1 MDDPIPRHG
10 TAHRYDDAKSEWRS
24 LHLAVDL
31 WVINGGD
38 DDCGHTLRR
47 FCAQYM
53 ETHLAVGGDLCLAV
67 AAVATTLTLQH
78 TWGCAAVNVAALP
91 YVCAFCRGVC
101 LRQWVYWLLF
111 AGSGLNAVSFQQLLL
126 LLFTPCFFLDIFA

>member
-1 MDDPIPRHG
+1 MLGRLKQCSCRVHTNLLAIYLCLTCLHNTWHRFVHFEMDDPVPRHG

-53 ETHLAVGGDLCLAV
+53 DTHLAVGGDLCLAV
-67 AAVATTLTLQH
+67 AAVATTLALQH
-78 TWGCAAVNVAALP
+78 MGSCCCKCGSAAICACIL
-91 YVCAFCRGVC
+91 
-101 LRQWVYWLLF
+101 
-111 AGSGLNAVSFQQLLL
+111 
-126 LLFTPCFFLDIFA
+126 